1 MPAGLRVLARGA
13 ADSTT
18 SMLESPCMDL
28 GKWDLGMDNNL
39 HDDDLKT
46 DNSHGLRLGKKVKSK
61 VAATIGVS
69 EAGSTNRTCRKPA
82 VKAPASVNTS
92 KAVGFRADMLMIPS
106 AQRR

>member
-1 MPAGLRVLARGA
+1 
-13 ADSTT
+13 
-18 SMLESPCMDL
+18 MDL
-28 GKWDLGMDNNL
+28 GTWGRGTDDNL
-39 HDDDLKT
+39 YDEDFGT
-46 DNSHGLRLGKKVKSK
+46 DNGHGLCPGKMVKSK